1 MNMQNVTI
9 GEFKARF
16 SDLLNLVKQGEEI
29 VISYGRRKEKV
40 AVVIPYRQED
50 NGKEARN
57 IGILKGKGAY
67 EIRDGF
73 KMTEEEFL
81 S

>member
-1 MNMQNVTI
+1 MQNVTV
-9 GEFKARF
+9 GEFKSRF
-16 SDLLNLVKQGEEI
+16 SHLLNLVKQGEEI

-40 AVVIPYRQED
+40 AVVIPYQRAD
-50 NGKEARN
+50 NGKESRN

-67 EIRDGF
+67 EIKDGF

-81 S
+81 SR

>member
-1 MNMQNVTI
+1 MQNVTI

-16 SDLLNLVKQGEEI
+16 SHLLNLVKQGEEI

-40 AVVIPYRQED
+40 AVVIPYREE
-50 NGKEARN
+50 GRRKGGRN
-57 IGILKGKGAY
+57 IGILKGKGVY
-67 EIRDGF
+67 EIKDDF

-81 S
+81 SR

>member
-1 MNMQNVTI
+1 MQNVTI

-16 SDLLNLVKQGEEI
+16 SPFLNLVMQGEEI

-40 AVVIPYRQED
+40 AIVIPFRREG
-50 NGKEARN
+50 GKKEPRH

-67 EIRDGF
+67 EIKDGF

-81 S
+81 SR

>member
-1 MNMQNVTI
+1 MQNVTV
-9 GEFKARF
+9 GEFKSRF
-16 SDLLNLVKQGEEI
+16 SHLLNLVKQGEEI

-40 AVVIPYRQED
+40 AVVIPYQRANNE
-50 NGKEARN
+50 KEARN

-67 EIRDGF
+67 EIKDGF

-81 S
+81 SR

>member
-1 MNMQNVTI
+1 MQHVTI

-16 SDLLNLVKQGEEI
+16 SHLLDLVKQGEEI

-40 AVVIPYRQED
+40 AVVIPYREE
-50 NGKEARN
+50 GRRKEGRN

-67 EIRDGF
+67 EIKDNF
-73 KMTEEEFL
+73 KITEEEFL
-81 S
+81 SR

>member
-1 MNMQNVTI
+1 MQNVTI

-16 SDLLNLVKQGEEI
+16 SHLLNLVKQGEEI

-40 AVVIPYRQED
+40 AVVIPYRRLD
-50 NGKEARN
+50 SGKETRN

-67 EIRDGF
+67 EIKDSF

-81 S
+81 SR

>member
-1 MNMQNVTI
+1 MQSVTI

-16 SDLLNLVKQGEEI
+16 SHFLSLVKQGEEI
-29 VISYGRRKEKV
+29 VISYGRRKENV
-40 AVVIPYRQED
+40 AVVIPYRREG

-57 IGILKGKGAY
+57 IGILQGKASYG
-67 EIRDGF
+67 IKDGF

-81 S
+81 SR

>member
-1 MNMQNVTI
+1 MQNVTI
-9 GEFKARF
+9 GEFKSRF
-16 SDLLNLVKQGEEI
+16 SHLLNLVKQGEEI

-40 AVVIPYRQED
+40 AVVIPYRREG
-50 NGKEARN
+50 NGKESRN

-67 EIRDGF
+67 EIKDDF

-81 S
+81 SQ